1 MTKQYVILRAFT
13 PEGEPLEIWA
23 DQEESWAHVLPYYG
37 DDQIK
42 AAAVYFPEDARNV
55 RVAGAVA
62 IKGDT
67 FLLEDQF
74 EVKQ

>member
-13 PEGEPLEIWA
+13 PEGEPLERWV
-23 DQEESWAHVLPYYG
+23 DQEESWVHTLCLYS
-37 DDQIK
+37 DNQIK
-42 AAAVYFPEDARNV
+42 AATDYFPEGVRNV

-67 FLLEDQF
+67 FLLEDRF